1 LSRFKTGSQTDE
13 HICCNQYRSISLLDS
28 NYPSDALYIWAE
40 NIPVDQHNNAKLAMI
55 PKPMF
60 TLPQINILA
69 MSINKILTEYWQEED
84 LKLVD
89 LIMNF
94 I

>member
-1 LSRFKTGSQTDE
+1 LRRFETGSQTDE
-13 HICCNQYRSISLLDS
+13 HICCIQYKSISLLLS
-28 NYPSDALYIWAE
+28 NYPTDALHTWAE
-40 NIPVDQHNNAKLAMI
+40 NIPVDQHNNAKLALI

-60 TLPQINILA
+60 TLPQINIPT

-89 LIMNF
+89 SIMNF